1 MQSID
6 VWLEVVCSSVLALGS
21 VLVALSC
28 SSCSFSLWSLNV
40 YLFVANNRST

>member
-21 VLVALSC
+21 VLVALS
-28 SSCSFSLWSLNV
+28 
-40 YLFVANNRST
+40 VAALVRFPYGL